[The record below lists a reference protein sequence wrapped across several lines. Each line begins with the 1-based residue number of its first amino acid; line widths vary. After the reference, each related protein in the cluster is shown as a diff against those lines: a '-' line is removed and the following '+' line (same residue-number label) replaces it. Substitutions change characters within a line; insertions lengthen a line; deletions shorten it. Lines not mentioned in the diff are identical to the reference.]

1 MPAAAGV
8 SDLYE
13 DVSPISHRDVLIPTE
28 ANPDKATDIKELAA
42 GYGIELGRTQR
53 DAFVHYYR
61 LLVEWNSR
69 VRLVG
74 NTNLEEIRDKF
85 FLDSL
90 VTGHTI
96 GLGKGTASLVDVG
109 SGAGFPGVPIAI
121 AWPEVAVTLVESVGK
136 KSRFLN
142 TLAQELNL
150 PNVEILCERA
160 ETLARLPEYREQY
173 DFALARAVGNL
184 GVTAEICL
192 PFVKVGGIA
201 ATTKRTDQEAEVE
214 SSRPIVEMLGGE
226 FEEPVEIDVPGFP
239 GRRRYLLI
247 EKLRPTPTRFPRR
260 ASRLGQRVN

>member
-1 MPAAAGV
+1 M

-13 DVSPISHRDVLIPTE
+13 DVLPISHRGVLIPTE

-90 VTGHTI
+90 VMGHTI
-96 GLGKGTASLVDVG
+96 GLGNGTASLVDVG
-109 SGAGFPGVPIAI
+109 SGAGFPGVPVAI

-136 KSRFLN
+136 KARFLN
-142 TLAQELNL
+142 TLAQELKSAECRNS
-150 PNVEILCERA
+150 VRA
-160 ETLARLPEYREQY
+160 RGDPGEVAGIPGAVRLRT
-173 DFALARAVGNL
+173 G
-184 GVTAEICL
+184 
-192 PFVKVGGIA
+192 KGGWQPWS
-201 ATTKRTDQEAEVE
+201 D
-214 SSRPIVEMLGGE
+214 G
-226 FEEPVEIDVPGFP
+226 
-239 GRRRYLLI
+239 
-247 EKLRPTPTRFPRR
+247 
-260 ASRLGQRVN
+260 

>member
-1 MPAAAGV
+1 MTRDPANDYDGQTLRRGV
-8 SDLYE
+8 
-13 DVSPISHRDVLIPTE
+13 VIPSH
-28 ANPDKATDIKELAA
+28 ANAELSTDIKELAA

-61 LLVEWNSR
+61 RLVEWNSR

-90 VTGHTI
+90 VMGHTI
-96 GLGKGTASLVDVG
+96 GLGNGTASLVDVG
-109 SGAGFPGVPIAI
+109 SGAGFPGVPVAI

-136 KSRFLN
+136 KSRFLT

-150 PNVEILCERA
+150 PNVELLCERA

-214 SSRPIVEMLGGE
+214 SSRQLVELLGGE
-226 FEEPVEIDVPGFP
+226 FKEPVEMDLPGFA

-247 EKLRPTPTRFPRR
+247 EKLRPTPSRFPRR
-260 ASRLGQRVN
+260 ASRLGKTVN